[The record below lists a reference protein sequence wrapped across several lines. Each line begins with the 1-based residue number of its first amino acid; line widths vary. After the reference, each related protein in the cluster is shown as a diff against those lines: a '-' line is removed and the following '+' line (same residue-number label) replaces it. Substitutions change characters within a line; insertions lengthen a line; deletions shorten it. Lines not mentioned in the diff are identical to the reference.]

1 VSSRSETT
9 EIDPIGFSEG
19 ILFQSREVRPLEFK
33 LAVDADDAPSE
44 LDPEKADETT
54 ETGEVKKLRD
64 EIEALNARVQM
75 CKDEKSEELAAE
87 RTRHFNELSQEIAR
101 EKKNVVRALEQWG
114 NERLRYYA
122 SAESEVVKLSLAIAS
137 RILHREVQM
146 DPVIL
151 QGVVRVAL
159 EQIKDADAIVLR
171 IPETD
176 VREWEESFSNSEHL
190 QLQIVGESNMQK
202 GQCVLESS
210 VGVVDLGIGAQ
221 MLEIERGFF
230 DLLKKRPV

>member
-1 VSSRSETT
+1 MSSPSETT
-9 EIDPIGFSEG
+9 EIDLIGFSED
-19 ILFQSREVRPLEFK
+19 LFFQSKDVRPLEFK
-33 LAVDADDAPSE
+33 LAADADAPSE
-44 LDPEKADETT
+44 LDPVKADETT
-54 ETGEVKKLRD
+54 ETSEVKKLRD

-87 RTRHFNELSQEIAR
+87 RTRHCNELSQEIAR
-101 EKKNVVRALEQWG
+101 EKKNVVRALEQWD

-137 RILHREVQM
+137 RILHREMQI

-159 EQIKDADAIVLR
+159 EQIRDADAILLR

-176 VREWEESFSNSEHL
+176 VREWKECFRDSEHL

-210 VGVVDLGIGAQ
+210 VGVVDLGIRAQ